1 MTYNVFSGTLNP
13 TQSISYLMS
22 IAITALVTIH
32 QLTLVTNDLQE
43 EEKSARMARELI
55 CPLYDAFS

>member
-13 TQSISYLMS
+13 TQLISYLMS
-22 IAITALVTIH
+22 IAITALVRIH

-43 EEKSARMARELI
+43 EEKPARMARELI